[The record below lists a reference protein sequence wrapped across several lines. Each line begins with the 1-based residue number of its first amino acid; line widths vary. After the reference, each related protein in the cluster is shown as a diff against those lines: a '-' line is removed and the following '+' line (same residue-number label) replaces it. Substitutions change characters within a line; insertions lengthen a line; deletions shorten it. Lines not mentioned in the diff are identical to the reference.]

1 MLYVFVVIKK
11 KKLKLLMSRGDFMKN
26 KLFPYVVRIAS
37 CLMSLIL
44 IITYTILLDTV
55 DLTNIGKWV
64 VLLWIILLGLFAL
77 FGVLTYKLVVFVKNN
92 KKCES

>member
-1 MLYVFVVIKK
+1 
-11 KKLKLLMSRGDFMKN
+11 MSRGDFMKN

-77 FGVLTYKLVVFVKNN
+77 FGTLVYKLIVFIKNN

>member
-1 MLYVFVVIKK
+1 
-11 KKLKLLMSRGDFMKN
+11 MKN
-26 KLFPYVVRIAS
+26 KLFPYVVRVAS

-44 IITYTILLDTV
+44 IITYTILLDTI

-64 VLLWIILLGLFAL
+64 VLLWFVLLGLFAL
-77 FGVLTYKLVVFVKNN
+77 FGTLVYKLIVFIKNN